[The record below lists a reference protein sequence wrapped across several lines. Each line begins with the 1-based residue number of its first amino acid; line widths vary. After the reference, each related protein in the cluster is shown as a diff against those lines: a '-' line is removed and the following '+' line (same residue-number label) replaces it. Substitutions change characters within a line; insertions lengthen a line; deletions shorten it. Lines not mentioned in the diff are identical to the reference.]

1 MGKNKFNLMKHTIFN
16 QYVSKISD
24 LFRLDSELLFS
35 KTKKRE
41 IVEARYLLY
50 YLCAKR
56 PMSISYIQKYMEE
69 RGYIINH
76 STIVYGISVVE
87 NRLDDD
93 RDYVSVVRDIKESVF
108 I

>member
-1 MGKNKFNLMKHTIFN
+1 MKHNIFN
-16 QYVSKISD
+16 QYVNKISE
-24 LFRLDSELLFS
+24 LFRLEPELLFS

-41 IVEARYLLY
+41 VVEARYLLY

-56 PMSISYIQKYMEE
+56 PMSIMYIQKYMHE

-76 STIVYGISVVE
+76 STINYGISVVE

-93 RDYVSVVRDIKESVF
+93 RDYVTVVRDIKESVF